1 MTATVRRGIVLN
13 PFYALFILY
22 FVANLVSLTTLL
34 LGNPI
39 IIEIEEFSFSGG
51 TIAISAL
58 ALFSSLFAALFV
70 YKAVLFSTKTRS
82 NLSLCR
88 SESLAL
94 ALIQLS
100 FLAFNTY
107 YGINVAGVEDEVK
120 GNAFFRVMYSIIQP
134 DLIFLILS
142 IGIRSNRWFWIN
154 TTIYGTSL
162 LMRSWIGGLYLIAVI
177 VSICEYPIVFSTKTL
192 RYIAVLLVVGL
203 STLPLITSIKWFI
216 RSGAGI
222 EDALAFL
229 REIGYGTYLADSLYY
244 VLNRFQHLGHV
255 ALIAENSKS
264 LNDAYESG
272 AFIPYWM
279 DAAPQ
284 WLFMRL
290 NDVDILTVNKFI
302 VRYIFYSDN
311 LAYATNPGIAGWFF
325 ILQYK
330 SAVLFIY
337 LLLITLIPIVLVL
350 RYAGFKYFLLINCFG
365 LIYLFHGWIG
375 AYANMILYLVAFLL
389 LRRLLV
395 GDGFSGRMRL
405 AAAGKLPGSIG
416 MTGQVR
422 PAE

>member
-13 PFYALFILY
+13 PFYTLFILY

-58 ALFSSLFAALFV
+58 TLFSSLFAALFV

-82 NLSLCR
+82 NLSLGR

-120 GNAFFRVMYSIIQP
+120 GNAFFRVMYSTIQP

-177 VSICEYPIVFSTKTL
+177 VSIREYPITFSTKTL
-192 RYIAVLLVVGL
+192 KYIALLLVVGL

-216 RSGAGI
+216 RAGAGI

-330 SAVLFIY
+330 SAVLIIY
-337 LLLITLIPIVLVL
+337 LLVITLIPMVLVL

-395 GDGFSGRMRL
+395 GDGLSGRMRF
-405 AAAGKLPGSIG
+405 AAAGKLPRSIG
-416 MTGQVR
+416 MTVQAR